1 MIADSTIVNLMPDL
15 ASLGAAGLM
24 GMMWLW
30 ERRQSYARDRQIR
43 EAHGRILRDEQRLAK
58 LTQVVEQS
66 TAALTRMN
74 ETQRMMAD
82 ALRELTREVHYDP
95 TR

>member
-1 MIADSTIVNLMPDL
+1 MIAAETMGAMIPDI

-43 EAHGRILRDEQRLAK
+43 EAHERILRDEQRLAK

-74 ETQRMMAD
+74 ESQRMMAD
-82 ALRELTREVHYDP
+82 ALRELTREIHYDP
-95 TR
+95 RR

>member
-1 MIADSTIVNLMPDL
+1 MISTSAMLNMVPDL
-15 ASLGAAGLM
+15 ASFGAAGLM

-30 ERRQSYARDRQIR
+30 ERRQGHTREQQIS
-43 EAHGRILRDEQRLAK
+43 EAHSRILRDEQRLTK

-66 TAALTRMN
+66 TAALTRMT
-74 ETQRMMAD
+74 ESQRMMTD